1 MYNFFFGGWGW
12 GWLKKN
18 GLCAPPPHQ
27 EASLFNGHIWLKY
40 WKLALVCYHKLREI
54 TPIYMANRP
63 TKETELFEDLSMR
76 VYPFV

>member
-1 MYNFFFGGWGW
+1 MGVVKVKWFMR
-12 GWLKKN
+12 
-18 GLCAPPPHQ
+18 PPPPPRSQ
-27 EASLFNGHIWLKY
+27 FVNGHIWLKY